1 MTDFTADI
9 LVLSVPTG
17 QSRKIDRD
25 PLDLVLRNPG
35 NDPVITFAVN
45 DRHRVRTD
53 GAFRTKKSE

>member
-35 NDPVITFAVN
+35 NDPVITFAIN
-45 DRHRVRTD
+45 DRDRVRTY
-53 GAFRTKKSE
+53 GAFCTAEN